1 MPWKNYSSSV
11 ILCVIAGSISLS
23 LPMSTYAEQKATK
36 IVNGFREVSMA
47 PGVTLYQKNNEYVH
61 IVSLK
66 AGGGVRLLYGELSKS
81 IDEPQFARQNIG
93 DWWKKWSSSEPKA
106 FSLMNS
112 QFFNTSNPLMAA
124 LAFST
129 KADGV
134 VYEGYG
140 DKREFLGSK
149 MLLRIGEKHTIVQPY
164 NDNPRSLA
172 RFPEPNIIVGL
183 RADAN
188 KQSSRRLGRTF
199 IAGIPDGKLLIFTSS
214 TATQRYAERILVA
227 FGANWSNA
235 MMLDGGGSTQ
245 LVHEGKIIIPVQE
258 SDVEIALRK
267 LPQALGIVAGSNK

>member
-1 MPWKNYSSSV
+1 MSWKNSSSSI
-11 ILCVIAGSISLS
+11 ILCAIAGSISLS
-23 LPMSTYAEQKATK
+23 LPVSAYATTL
-36 IVNGFREVSMA
+36 VNGFREVSSA
-47 PGVTLYQKNNEYVH
+47 PGVTLFQKNNEYVH
-61 IVSLK
+61 IVSLEK
-66 AGGGVRLLYGELSKS
+66 GGGVRLLYGELSKG
-81 IDEPQFARQNIG
+81 IDEPQFTRQNIG

-112 QFFNTSNPLMAA
+112 QFFNTSNPQVAA

-129 KADGV
+129 KANGV

-164 NDNPRSLA
+164 NDNPRVLA

-199 IAGIPDGKLLIFTSS
+199 IAGLPEGKLLIFTSS

-227 FGANWSNA
+227 FGADWGNA
-235 MMLDGGGSTQ
+235 LMLDGGGSTQ
-245 LVHEGKIIIPVQE
+245 LVHKGKIVVPQQE

-267 LPQALGIVAGSNK
+267 LPQALGIVAGK